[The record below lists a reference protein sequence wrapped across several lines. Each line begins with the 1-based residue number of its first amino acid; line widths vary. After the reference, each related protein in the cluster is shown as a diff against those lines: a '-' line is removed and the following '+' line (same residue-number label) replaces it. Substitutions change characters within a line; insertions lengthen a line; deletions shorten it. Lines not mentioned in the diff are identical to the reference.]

1 MCFKY
6 SAVISGTINLDTIPI
21 PRHMLIS
28 TATLSSILGD
38 PRLLII
44 DARSFAEYSK
54 GHIPGAVNLDLFA
67 FHWIDTTAEGI
78 KNFERQAATLFAAVG
93 AEGKKV
99 VLYDNVS
106 GMLAARGLW
115 MLMYMSHPD
124 VAMLDGGITKWRN
137 DGLQIETGT
146 NRFKPSR
153 SFSGS
158 PNPELVIG
166 FEEIRDNLE
175 RLEIVDARSPEE
187 YYGSVV
193 RAASA
198 GHIPTSLNIDWNLN
212 LSEDGTFKN
221 PIDLSA
227 LYRMPRDSQIVT
239 YCHGGYRAAHSFLA
253 LRMAGFKNVRVY
265 LGSWGE
271 WGNNVDLPVE

>member
-1 MCFKY
+1 
-6 SAVISGTINLDTIPI
+6 
-21 PRHMLIS
+21 MLVS
-28 TATLSSILGD
+28 TSTLSSILED
-38 PRLLII
+38 PNLLIV

-78 KNFERQAATLFAAVG
+78 QNFERQTAALFTAIG

-99 VLYDNVS
+99 ILYDNVS

-124 VAMLDGGITKWRN
+124 AAMLDGGITKWRN

-146 NRFKPSR
+146 NRFKPSKFLGR
-153 SFSGS
+153 PDPG
-158 PNPELVIG
+158 LVVG

-187 YYGSVV
+187 YDGSVI
-193 RAASA
+193 RAASV
-198 GHIPTSLNIDWNLN
+198 GHIPTSLNLDWNLN
-212 LSEDGTFKN
+212 LSKDGSFKN
-221 PIDLSA
+221 PADLSG
-227 LYRMPRDSQIVT
+227 LYRMPKDSQIVT

-253 LRMAGFKNVRVY
+253 LRIAGFGNVRVY